1 MTRLFL
7 FSILAFSFIYGQ
19 TNVQYPL
26 NDSYIS
32 SKLIK
37 GVPASLKNNYYFS
50 QPENISYAIIHKN
63 DNDTLYF
70 ISKKITA
77 DSNSY
82 ALVLTSNYKITGYDY
97 LNFIKINNDT
107 LVAAS
112 SINLPESRIF
122 ILYLI
127 QKDNTIFSKICEK
140 IYTVP
145 VKYSA
150 DSSRPNVDFGL
161 RLESIIMSAN
171 VENKHRT
178 SVFPFNMQL
187 YVGFG
192 FLKYY
197 KVRIRFGVVPGST
210 NIPFSFKVVLEEGI
224 FLQANLLK
232 SNFYGI
238 GGVSILSNNNECG
251 HGTGDIV
258 YNNGVAIFYCIG
270 LGYETSKRVN
280 LDIMYSVPFDKKFG
294 YDHHSFPSRDYDR
307 IIYGMVTFGFQF
319 AFGK

>member
-140 IYTVP
+140 IDETHV
-145 VKYSA
+145 
-150 DSSRPNVDFGL
+150 R
-161 RLESIIMSAN
+161 
-171 VENKHRT
+171 
-178 SVFPFNMQL
+178 VFTRD
-187 YVGFG
+187 GFV
-192 FLKYY
+192 F
-197 KVRIRFGVVPGST
+197 
-210 NIPFSFKVVLEEGI
+210 
-224 FLQANLLK
+224 
-232 SNFYGI
+232 
-238 GGVSILSNNNECG
+238 
-251 HGTGDIV
+251 
-258 YNNGVAIFYCIG
+258 
-270 LGYETSKRVN
+270 
-280 LDIMYSVPFDKKFG
+280 
-294 YDHHSFPSRDYDR
+294 
-307 IIYGMVTFGFQF
+307 
-319 AFGK
+319 